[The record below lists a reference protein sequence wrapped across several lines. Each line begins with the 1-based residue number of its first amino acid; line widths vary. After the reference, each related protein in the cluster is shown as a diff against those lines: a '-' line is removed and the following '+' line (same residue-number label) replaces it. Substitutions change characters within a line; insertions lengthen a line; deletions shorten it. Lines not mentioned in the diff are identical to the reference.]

1 MNLTPEA
8 FQPRVGL
15 SSIEIATEGTQPQLP
30 DDSML
35 QPTDAAVEA
44 QLEAML
50 EAKTFD
56 RMVMAALKPQVS
68 DQSILRPTYYHAL
81 REEIGQK
88 LTHSRMQSL
97 DPAMNEELD
106 AALRLLS
113 ELGDAHHLG
122 ETYRYALLKG

>member
-1 MNLTPEA
+1 MNFTPEA

-15 SSIEIATEGTQPQLP
+15 SSIETMETYSQPQLP
-30 DDSML
+30 DDSTL

-44 QLEAML
+44 QLAAML

-56 RMVMAALKPQVS
+56 RVVLQALKPHVT
-68 DQSILRPTYYHAL
+68 DQSILKPTMYHAL
-81 REEIGQK
+81 REEITHELAK
-88 LTHSRMQSL
+88 LRMHSADGELNRDIDAVLSL
-97 DPAMNEELD
+97 LT
-106 AALRLLS
+106 